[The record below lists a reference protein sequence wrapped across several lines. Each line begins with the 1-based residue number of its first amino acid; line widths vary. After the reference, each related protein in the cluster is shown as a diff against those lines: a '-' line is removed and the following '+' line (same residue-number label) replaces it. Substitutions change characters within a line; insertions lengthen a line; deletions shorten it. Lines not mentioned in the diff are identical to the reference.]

1 MNQEFIKIDDYYILD
16 MLIRNMQTAKNI
28 ASKRGFKEL
37 ADQIQE
43 AINPFAADRHLIK
56 YGTEYQGD
64 DYRI

>member
-1 MNQEFIKIDDYYILD
+1 MKYGKSAF
-16 MLIRNMQTAKNI
+16 MQTAKNI

>member
-1 MNQEFIKIDDYYILD
+1 MNQEFTEIDDYDVLD

-28 ASKRGFKEL
+28 ALKRGFNEL

>member
-1 MNQEFIKIDDYYILD
+1 MNKELVQVDDYEVLD
-16 MLIRNMQTAKNI
+16 MLVKNMQTAKNI